1 MRLRHFFFFLALVI
15 VVVLIIASLGQFQQF
30 LGVIKKVNIIILLG
44 AVLLRYLYYWS
55 NTKYF
60 QVYFRE
66 FSKPVPFK
74 ALFSAVITMNFA
86 NTIFPSVGMS
96 GVAVLRKELRRH
108 GVSPHT
114 ATVAQGF
121 WYAFTAIGFVILL
134 LFSLLLLMLSNHI
147 SQVSF
152 RLILI
157 MLVLLLILAVA
168 GIGLLINPKVAE
180 RVAYILTRPI
190 NWFLKKLKRNSLS
203 KPEIHELILKLY
215 ETLGEFK
222 NNWKLL
228 IKPFWYSFI
237 NTVFDIAS
245 LYVVF
250 LAFGL
255 APNPGAIVAAY
266 LIALLA
272 SLLSVFTSG
281 IGIYELS
288 MVGILVGLGL
298 GFDVSFSASIVYRI
312 IALWLFI
319 PLGLYFYKKAMI
331 DEK

>member
-1 MRLRHFFFFLALVI
+1 MKLRHFLFFLALVVI
-15 VVVLIIASLGQFQQF
+15 VVLVIVSVGQFQQF
-30 LGVIKKVNIIILLG
+30 ISVIKNINVFILLG

-60 QVYFRE
+60 QVYLKE
-66 FSKPVPFK
+66 FSRPVPFK
-74 ALFSAVITMNFA
+74 TLFSAVMTMNFT
-86 NTIFPSVGMS
+86 NTIFPSIGVS

-108 GVSPHT
+108 GVSAHT

-121 WYAFTAIGFVILL
+121 WYAFTAVGFVLL
-134 LFSLLLLMLSNHI
+134 LLLSLLLLPFSSHV
-147 SQVSF
+147 SQISF

-157 MLVLLLILAVA
+157 MLILLLVAAVA
-168 GIGLLINPKVAE
+168 SIALLLNPRIAE
-180 RVAYILTRPI
+180 RLAYILTRPI
-190 NWFLKKLKRNSLS
+190 NWLLRKLKRNSLS
-203 KPEIHELILKLY
+203 REELHELTKKLY

-222 NNWKLL
+222 SNWKLL
-228 IKPFWYSFI
+228 VKPFWYSFI

-255 APNPGAIVAAY
+255 APNPGIVMAAY

-272 SLLSVFTSG
+272 SLLSIFTSG
-281 IGIYELS
+281 IGVYELS

-298 GFDVSFSASIVYRI
+298 GFDVSFSTAIVYRI

-319 PLGLYFYKKAMI
+319 PIGLYFYKRAMI
-331 DEK
+331 DGK